1 MGQLAV
7 GTGFGLGKEMS
18 VEGKAFVAILF
29 LFVIVAWD
37 ACFEHD
43 RSGAPLKQPNLSHKL
58 CEENQYGESFMSVLK
73 DKYVHK

>member
-37 ACFEHD
+37 ACFEHGQ
-43 RSGAPLKQPNLSHKL
+43 SG
-58 CEENQYGESFMSVLK
+58 MM
-73 DKYVHK
+73 